1 MTALVAVWQICSPM
15 NLHADTLYKTNSG
28 TVGVLD
34 TATTTPVAPAS
45 IIQNYAEGTAFTAAD
60 TIVYNSLI
68 NAANTSVINATAI
81 TNLSAAGLVLDGN
94 TGVITITNALTF
106 AQTLTLGAGGI
117 DMSRSGA
124 NLTFA
129 NAVTGSTTLTTSANQ
144 TWTMR
149 TGRILSL
156 AAVPVTLSNNV
167 IITGAGT
174 VNIGNATVGN
184 AISGA
189 GTLTI
194 NGAQSGGASV
204 VSLSGNNSAWTGAV
218 TVGGGA
224 QLNIDL
230 LVAGQNK
237 LADAQTLTINR
248 GTVNL
253 QGVFAATETVLGVS
267 LGQGLNLITRTAAA
281 TGILQANTISRS
293 ATGAAVDF
301 GNIATAGASHVTTD
315 NLNTVANQIGAWAVG
330 INALVDANW
339 IKTAGAGADISA
351 LALSGADYTTQVN
364 LNSWTVATQN
374 ILVNAATTASIASR
388 TIGSLKLSTAA
399 VTIDIGAGNT
409 LTINDGAN
417 GGGIIGVG
425 NFARTIGNA
434 TVGQGTL
441 TAGGTSDASND
452 TLYLYNLQNTTTIN
466 MVIADNGTDAL
477 HFFSGGV
484 GTVAINADNTY
495 TGGTTLAAGTLNIG
509 SNTAASDVAD
519 LGTGDIVNHGALVL
533 NKSAAATLAQMTI
546 ANNISG
552 IGSYT
557 INRGTAT
564 LSGVNT
570 YSGATNVSAA
580 TTLLA
585 GSATGISA
593 NSRMLLNAATAILD
607 LNGFDSSVA
616 ALRGDQTTAS
626 VTLGANTLT
635 LSGSL
640 LANSSS
646 AETLAFVPQV
656 YQGGIT
662 GTGNLIKNGAYTQ
675 TFTAGGALAYT
686 GTTTVNAGT
695 LQFDKASTTSGL
707 TINGTG
713 LFIANAASATAATA
727 AVNLAGAGATLQV
740 NNGFNQ
746 SFGSLTGVA
755 NSRLTLARGA
765 AATNITVTDIG
776 GVPVTFAGVIQ
787 ETGTGVNGGSFTKA
801 GANTLILTGGN
812 AYTGATTINDGVIQ
826 IGAANSVQVISDR
839 SAVVF
844 ADVLGANLDLN
855 GNSETIGS
863 LAGGGATGGNVLLGA
878 GTLTTGL
885 DGTTTSYGGIISGAG
900 GLVKVGTGTQTLS
913 GANIFTGAVTIGNLG
928 GQTGG
933 GLTLSGGSALADT
946 VAVSNRGYN
955 TVLTVNTSETT
966 GAVTGTQNSTLVLG
980 VGATLTS
987 SYTNGTP
994 TALAATADSASANG
1008 RIVRNINTA
1017 TLKVGD
1023 LISGTGVTVPSYI
1036 VQILDNDSVL
1046 VNQLPPVGPS
1056 TDFIPTVTSV
1066 NVLGSAM
1073 SGTGGFTKDGT
1084 GLLILTGNNTQT
1096 GITTISNGDIQ
1107 VGGIWT
1113 GQKFSLHDTLSNS
1126 SQIAFSAVNATNL
1139 NFANSSTN
1147 LLSFERVG
1155 SLSGGAGATT
1165 SINLLAGGN
1174 IAALAIGSDD
1184 STSTFTGR
1192 FLGNN
1197 GGTWL
1202 TKEGTGTFTWSNGTA
1217 DVFDGTVFI
1226 DKGGFTITGATG
1238 FDAANFVRMTN
1249 GGTALNVQTTGG
1261 DTISFLEGGAGSS
1274 RILPNGAAGGLYG
1287 SYLTSGVQTIA
1298 LTTSLTVNQGTA
1310 ANIYTYNGDITGAG
1324 TLIKSGLHQFVLTG
1338 TSSNAFT
1345 GQTQVTAGTL
1355 RMGVIGAATGVGTPA
1370 LNGQAG
1376 TLSTATHLLLTGG
1389 TLDLNGTTQSV
1400 LRIDAG
1406 STGGT
1411 IALGN
1416 GTLNLI
1422 AQTTQST
1429 GTVLTGNLNSVLN
1442 LTGSAA
1448 GQTLTL
1454 TGNNTGFGGT
1464 INVGGNIALT
1474 LNRGGGAL
1482 NSTGIVAA
1490 RVNLNGAGTQLT
1502 VTQAD
1507 TIGSLAG
1514 AGNATLTQGLT
1525 LSEARSGTS
1534 SATGYSGV
1542 MSGAGGLTLS
1552 NYGGMA
1558 LSGNNTNTGATT
1570 LRSNST
1576 LILNYGAGSDILGT
1590 GALTLNGGTVRVI
1603 SNAAVPTILADA
1615 IASTNLNAGA
1625 SLIESFVNFTA
1636 DSPANQT
1643 VGKAGINL
1651 GVITRVEGGTLN
1663 VTTNAASTSTANVNG
1678 ILADAAGLEASV
1690 TFNGSTWAVGD
1701 GAGTAA
1707 ITGLAAGGY
1716 STNTYG
1722 AGLHTDATVTGAG
1735 GTTETLRFNTAAAVD
1750 VNSLTLL
1757 NMGGIL
1763 VTANVGAFTST
1774 ISGDLGSSLFN
1785 EELIIHQYNTRGDLV
1800 LSNINGALFGN
1811 NAVITTAGGG
1821 RTIITNDINSGGSSG
1836 GTNIGY
1842 GYLQLGDTTAGG
1854 SAAGMVGA
1862 GNILNNGT
1870 LGINR
1875 SDAAAFIGS
1884 IISGTGNFEQLG
1896 SGTTTL
1902 AGINTFQG
1910 RVTIRSGTLEINDI
1924 AGLGAGATAAPNRW
1938 ANLTSVN
1945 AGGTLDINVANGGV
1959 DAPTQLL
1966 AGTITEV
1973 LNLDGGT
1980 LLLRNILANGPFG
1993 NTATILAGPIVLSS
2007 DSTIKVG
2014 NTGAGTPPAV
2024 NHLISG
2030 EIFARPGSDLTID
2043 GVVTATPST
2052 LVLAP
2057 TSTTGSRWENTTI
2070 TANGRLQI
2078 GNNTRG
2084 WLGTG
2089 SVVNNGTL
2097 ITNTN
2102 NGHLVL
2108 GNQISGSGN
2117 FIQARNTVYLTAD
2130 NTYTGT
2136 TTVGSQSIANAGG
2149 ELRVGNDTYT
2159 GSLGTGDVTVQAT
2172 TSGQSVLRT
2181 HLIADKTIA
2190 NNITLNANS
2199 DGVTARNAFFIRQG
2213 FGSITLTGNLTIGT
2227 TNLPVPGTQR
2237 AILQTEAGGKLFW
2250 NGTLVGGSATNL
2262 LNIVNNGEFIFGGI
2276 ASNTYHGIISG
2287 GGRLIFDNT
2296 GTTTLL
2302 GINTVNTNINY
2313 IRKGTVVIGTSAVN
2327 TWHDDGDLHVLNGA
2341 TLSVVGNETIG
2352 SLIMQRGA
2360 TTSIAAGATLTVD
2373 DALTQLVAGSIT
2385 GAGGNLNLGGGT
2397 YMAMYGTN
2405 TATGTLLLGRASD
2418 NTNGQIQT
2426 ANLTNA
2432 IGSFSAITLGAGTG
2446 VGGIDYVGSGETF
2459 ANNITLAGTNATG
2472 NYIAANGSGALIL
2485 SGNLNATATNT
2496 LRLIGQTGG
2505 YFNPIKNQITGAIT
2519 EGANVLSI
2527 AMPNSAN
2534 DDRFGITGRWALTNA
2549 ANDFSGAVTVNVGML
2564 ELNGDLKTGV
2574 ETTSVLGDLSVARTI
2589 TLGSDNFDGRR
2600 YDMFGNG
2607 DQVGAGGFGQG
2618 TNLLA
2623 PNTANVGTIIFNDP
2637 NAGTATFGS
2646 NISWTGIS
2654 ITAANTTGMQLIND
2668 GTKTIVISG
2677 TLSSGASGF
2686 HNWVLDGTNATTN
2699 TINGVIS
2706 NPTTQTTGVIKEGA
2720 GTWRLG
2726 GVNTYTGT
2734 TIVNNGILELAGG
2747 SAIADANTVSLNGDG
2762 GDGLFSG
2769 TAKLRIINS
2778 ETFAILTGDILT
2790 EAEIVAGQTLS
2801 LTGGSGTMNGLITG
2815 AGNLTKTVG
2824 AAAAGTLSTTAKN
2837 TYTGITTLGAT
2848 GAATVS
2854 AGIAVWH
2861 LDNGGLASG
2870 LGASGSAAPNL
2881 VFVSNAAANQ
2891 GGVLTWNGYTN
2902 QSTDRL
2908 FTMGLGTLAAR
2919 IDATGTVVGTLTNP
2933 TINFSNTGALAYTG
2947 AGARTLTLGGTT
2959 LSDNQFNPLI
2969 ADSGGATSLI
2979 KTGAGLWIVKNGL
2992 NSFTGGTTINGGT
3005 LAIDNGAALG
3015 TNTITI
3021 SGGAGIGLQLRGGIT
3036 VANAI
3041 TNTVGAGGIHTL
3053 SGANIASGLITSI
3066 VELRV
3071 ANASGSSLEFNNA
3084 VASLTGAA
3092 GSLTKS
3098 GAGTLILSGVNTYT
3112 GTTQVA
3118 GGILQLNY
3126 TVSGGSKLADAA
3138 VLTLG
3143 WSGNGWFQTAGS
3155 DETVAG
3161 IANAVGHTGG
3171 TIDLAGT
3178 GNHLEV
3184 VSATTLAAGASYI
3197 TRSGANTSTLRLN
3210 AITRTAGGITGGTID
3225 FAIAGLADTDTLN
3238 TNGILGT
3245 SATGAYATVAKT
3257 GWAINSTGAVDGAI
3271 TALAAAGYN
3280 NGLAIETFGA
3290 GFNTDIISA
3299 AAATGGAAT
3308 TNTLRFNANQA
3319 TTLTLGGTLSLQA
3332 SGILVTPTVG
3342 AFNTIITGSA
3352 IQNAAVTAA
3361 LDTLIIHQHNTL
3373 GALEIN
3379 SVIQNNTGAQGITK
3393 VGAGKLFLGG
3403 LNQFTGAINLH
3414 EGEIQ
3419 VGGTAAIPGTATNAF
3434 LSGLAVTPGAN
3445 ASAAWNLSEGTT
3457 LRFLTTN
3464 TTVYNSPLIQGG
3476 GNIILDTGNLGVVL
3490 FDDASTNWNGNLTI
3504 SGGTAQLGAAGGLGD
3519 ARGITTIGG
3528 TGILQF
3534 NNSTNTAELIT
3545 YTDGATVT
3553 TLAAAA
3559 ATLSGRQTL
3568 NNTSAAGLTFNIP
3581 TNTTITTVGLN
3592 ITGLMYGANGFTK
3605 TGNGIL
3611 QISANNFADVYD
3623 GYTGINKTPTLS
3635 GQIMVNQGIL
3645 YVGGIRALG
3654 AFGAGN
3660 ETVVAAGATVD
3671 LRDQDLNLGDD
3682 SDLSREIFK
3691 IQGTGV
3697 NGTGALRNTAGTAQ
3711 LSFLTLDGNAT
3722 INSGGFVN
3730 STVLILGTYDTN
3742 LSNANGLTG
3751 AFTRN
3756 RPVIAGGGFDLTVI
3770 GARNSTD
3777 NMIFADPTF
3786 STALNS
3792 LIIRGSSV
3800 RFRHEVSAALADL
3813 GVTSTDITNGIEIG
3827 YGGQILTD
3835 ATNSALGLGS
3845 NTGARLL
3852 FENQFNTHNTVNIT
3866 MNGVIAAANN
3876 GANYLQVDFF
3886 TIPDGTTFLDG
3897 NIALTGTADRNI
3909 IISDSV
3915 GNYTVAE
3922 QGNTTVAPATKL
3934 VIGGQI
3940 TGTGGFTKMGQSEV
3954 RLTNDN
3960 TFTGDLNVLRL
3971 GSSAAPW
3978 ESHTYK
3984 INGIDYATQGLAEGW
3999 AEYSLTLNGTGA
4011 GDTGKLSGVSN
4022 INLQRRGM
4030 ITLDNTTRLDATSGV
4045 VGGNDNN
4052 RINDAAIT
4060 NFNNGWLRIN
4070 GGTVN
4075 NTETLG
4081 TVNVQ
4086 SGTNI
4091 VDLYPTDGAGTNMTL
4106 TIGTLNRA
4114 AGSTIRFTNLDATA
4128 TFSTAAL
4135 GESVRVAVGTLGAT
4149 EVGNNTIATDKKIVL
4164 GVLGGTIPLG
4174 LDTDFRILGFNNGN
4188 VSDLWNQQ
4196 RNLQFLAGSHFMTYD
4211 AGFLRPLD
4219 DSEYFTAAGG
4229 VLSNS
4234 VAGGLNQNVD
4244 LNDGETVMKE
4254 NTTINALRFGPLADN
4269 NGSGGT
4275 LNATTGLT
4283 SYTDHNFV
4291 ALRVDGTLT
4300 IASGMISSATFTVG
4314 NSNDGGAYIIGGNL
4328 DFGTREAIINV
4339 QNGFYRTTDALI
4351 VGGNLEIRSNIMGS
4365 GGLTKTGF
4373 QTLVLDG
4380 ANTYSGVTTIN
4391 DGVLFL
4397 RNGRTAAGVGGAGNG
4412 IVITGNGN
4420 LNSGNGIQVGTAAA
4434 REDIYIGALIGDL
4447 QIMRVDNDV
4456 TNWFSNVTIDNVDI
4470 AGQVIFTPRIRTDN
4484 SATSIING
4492 NIVGGNTAVIEDVL
4506 AIDPRRVSFN
4516 SAGNNVF
4523 IFRGQFGDKDDG
4535 SGNAVAV
4542 GGIVSTL
4549 PTGGGFTN
4557 ENNVLRVDLGG
4568 ASIETNYH
4576 MERQYNAAGR
4586 LTLESGNL
4594 LIDYDPTVGDGTGF
4608 WTNTA
4613 ISRIANADS
4622 TTTAFAINGST
4633 VFQGFQLGTVSG
4645 TGFNNGN
4652 TGLFLTRANQ
4662 VFNMASWSTIGTG
4675 AKYIGGLNETGTVT
4689 YGNGTGSLSI
4699 TGAVANL
4706 QAADGGTVVFNQ
4718 RMIGDIGTATN
4729 VIFGFVKQ
4737 GRGTV
4742 ELRNSTVGAGNSN
4755 FVLAGGTLLLNHTAA
4770 ASVALVGSN
4779 NVRFDGGTLISVASS
4794 GANTTEAFATA
4805 AAANRVLDFTLGGN
4819 EIVARTVNTG
4829 VARNMTINM
4838 GNADANAT
4846 TSNFTRALSATAN
4859 FVEDQTAGGTAQIT
4873 LNFNASSTAAVKNQ
4887 VIAWATY
4894 GTLSR
4899 TATDF
4904 AMSDVGAGNDV
4915 RAYGRAADEF
4925 NNNVATWAAGQDVS
4939 ENGGAGFS
4947 GTLGGALSVSTIRF
4961 DANADSVLNLGTNV
4975 LTVAGT
4981 GLASS
4986 GGGILLSSNVGAAN
5000 KTITGTGAAALTT
5013 SGGTTELIIHHYG
5026 TGNLNINVPIT
5037 GAGVDLTIAGPS
5049 TTNASTIGTTGAVVL
5064 GATNTYTGRTFV
5076 NGAVLSFN
5084 DAAQLG
5090 ANPGA
5095 GTVNQITMNG
5105 GTLRYTG
5112 TGLSSL
5118 GNRGI
5123 TFNGNGGTIDVAV
5136 GGAELYIAD
5145 NIASNATFRGDLIKV
5160 GAGTLTFEGNNA
5172 ANAGFLGLIDV
5183 RQGTLRLAGDVG
5195 NAATGTSTLLGSN
5208 SSYADG
5214 TIFRSGTNL
5223 VIQMGNG
5230 NDTGDWN
5237 FDEWLT
5243 FKGNNYVSVGTIN
5256 TVTGNTADVAG
5267 ATELSA
5273 PVPNPN
5279 NERPVNFG
5287 GVITLEGTTTFDV
5300 VQGQTFR
5307 VGWNGSGAGYLTGNG
5322 DLIKDGQGTME
5333 IRTNNPDFTGNITIA
5348 QGRLY
5353 AFGQA
5358 DPSGTGYLTGKTI
5371 TLGSADRQG
5380 IAEFSPNSESG
5391 NQNQTIEVNHDINV
5405 VYNPAQTKRILFETF
5420 GNGSRIDM
5428 NGDITLNDNL
5438 NVYINDGAETGGS
5451 QNYVNFNGQL
5461 KDGVITSGNIVFS
5474 SDDTGG
5480 ANDNTSGRTYNYL
5493 VLKADNSLWTGDVR
5507 ISAHT
5512 AYDQDE
5518 TAILRLEH
5526 NNALTAAND
5535 VDMGFN
5541 SMLQVGG
5548 GARTIGSLTTNGGV
5562 GPFIG
5567 DTAGGTMGASTNG
5580 SSEIIENAASTA
5592 GTLTITQTTPV
5603 STEVQWDAYFRDGTL
5618 NSQFFAPGIYPVAAA
5633 ALNVVKAGNGW
5644 ATLTMDNAYTGTT
5657 SVTAGTLQVGRQGV
5671 GDTGATTAA
5680 GFTSNAGTIVSG
5692 TGIIQ
5697 GATVINGQLRPGD
5710 EAGGS
5715 MGTLMI
5721 NGNTTLG
5728 ATSVTTLQV
5737 QRSSYTAMNAIG
5749 TNDTGYGAWIAGVT
5763 TDTIYSHLLD
5773 DPVTIAQH
5781 DQLRI
5786 TGSLTV
5792 TAGSQFVLEN
5802 NGYNP
5807 TAGDVF
5813 NLMDWVGVMTGSFNV
5828 GSNIRTGAEAG
5839 LDLDLFELGSN
5850 FRWDVSQFNT
5860 AGIAVV
5866 VIATVPEPSRML
5878 LLMFGLMALFFRRR
5892 RR

>member
-15 NLHADTLYKTNSG
+15 NLHADTLYKTDSG
-28 TVGVLD
+28 ALTFLD
-34 TATTTPVAPAS
+34 TINTTPTAPGA
-45 IIQNYAEGTAFTAAD
+45 IIQNYAEGTGAGVADIITFNNLITAA
-60 TIVYNSLI
+60 TTFRVS
-68 NAANTSVINATAI
+68 ATAGA
-81 TNLSAAGLVLDGN
+81 NLSIAGLSVLNPSG
-94 TGVITITNALTF
+94 TITLSNTDTLT
-106 AQTLTLGAGGI
+106 QTLTLGASGI
-117 DMSRSGA
+117 DMSA
-124 NLTFA
+124 ATQNLTLA
-129 NAVTGSTTLTTSANQ
+129 NGATGTMTVVTGAAQ

-204 VSLSGNNSAWTGAV
+204 VTLSGNNSAWTGAV

-224 QLNIDL
+224 QLNIDQL
-230 LVAGQNK
+230 AAGQNK
-237 LADAQTLTINR
+237 LADAQTLTLNR
-248 GTVNL
+248 GALNM
-253 QGVFAATETVLGVS
+253 QGASGGTETVAALS
-267 LGQGLNLITRTAAA
+267 LGQGLNAVLRSAG
-281 TGILQANTISRS
+281 TGVLQANAITRS
-293 ATGAAVDF
+293 SVGSALNV
-301 GNIATAGASHVTTD
+301 GNIGTVAASSYLTTD
-315 NLNTVANQIGAWAVG
+315 NLNTNLILGTWVVAINGVTDTNWVKNATGAPDGAV
-330 INALVDANW
+330 IAA
-339 IKTAGAGADISA
+339 
-351 LALSGADYTTQVN
+351 SGADYTTN
-364 LNSWTVATQN
+364 NALDTWTTATQN
-374 ILVNAATTASIASR
+374 ILMTTTGTASTASR
-388 TIGSLKLSTAA
+388 TINSLKIAHGTPATA
-399 VTIDIGAGNT
+399 VTADIGAGNT
-409 LTINDGAN
+409 LTINDGFN
-417 GGGIIGVG
+417 GGGIIRNQNG
-425 NFARTIGNA
+425 ASTIGNA
-434 TVGQGTL
+434 TVGVGSL
-441 TAGGTSDASND
+441 TAGGVDDSVND
-452 TLYLYNLQNTTTIN
+452 TLYIWNSQNTMTIN
-466 MVIADNGTDAL
+466 NVIKDNNTGAGTDTL
-477 HFFSGGV
+477 HLFSGGA
-484 GTVAINADNTY
+484 GTVTVTADNTF
-495 TGGTTLAAGTLNIG
+495 TGGTTIAAGTLAIG
-509 SNTAASDVAD
+509 NNAAAADNAD
-519 LGTGDIVNHGALVL
+519 LGTGDIVNHGTLILSKTVG
-533 NKSAAATLAQMTI
+533 ATLAQMTI
-546 ANNISG
+546 ANNITG
-552 IGSYT
+552 IGAFT

-570 YSGATNVSAA
+570 YSGATNVSAS

-616 ALRGDQTTAS
+616 ALRGDQTTAG

-646 AETLAFVPQV
+646 AETLTFVPQV
-656 YQGGIT
+656 YQGVII
-662 GTGNLIKNGAYTQ
+662 GTGNLIKNGTYTQ
-675 TFTAGGALAYT
+675 TFTAGGALSYT
-686 GTTTVNAGT
+686 GATTVNNGT
-695 LQFDKASTTSGL
+695 LQFDKASTTTGL

-713 LFIANAASATAATA
+713 IFIANAASVTAATA
-727 AVNLAGAGATLQV
+727 AVNLAGTGSTFQV

-839 SAVVF
+839 STVIL

-878 GTLTTGL
+878 GTLTMGL
-885 DGTTTSYGGIISGAG
+885 DGTTTSYGGGISGAG

-913 GANIFTGAVTIGNLG
+913 GVNTFTGVVTIGNLG

-980 VGATLTS
+980 AGATLTS
-987 SYTNGTP
+987 SYTNGAP
-994 TALAATADSASANG
+994 TALPATADSASANG

-1096 GITTISNGDIQ
+1096 GTTTISNGDVQ

-1155 SLSGGAGATT
+1155 SLSGGAGITT

-1192 FLGNN
+1192 FLGDN

-1202 TKEGTGTFTWSNGTA
+1202 IKEGAGTFTWSNATA
-1217 DVFDGTVFI
+1217 NVFDGTVFI

-1274 RILPNGAAGGLYG
+1274 RILPNGAVGGLYG

-1324 TLIKSGLHQFVLTG
+1324 TLIKSGAHQFVLTG

-1345 GQTQVTAGTL
+1345 GETQITAGTL

-1370 LNGQAG
+1370 INGQAG
-1376 TLSTATHLLLTGG
+1376 TLSTATGLRLTGG
-1389 TLDLNGTTQSV
+1389 ILDINGTTQSV
-1400 LRIDAG
+1400 LGINAT

-1411 IALGN
+1411 IALVN
-1416 GTLNLI
+1416 GTLNLT
-1422 AQTTQST
+1422 AQTTQTT

-1442 LTGSAA
+1442 LTGSAV

-1464 INVGGNIALT
+1464 INVGSNIALT
-1474 LNRGGGAL
+1474 LNRAGGAL
-1482 NSTGIVAA
+1482 NSTGLFAA
-1490 RVNLNGAGTQLT
+1490 RVNLNGTGTQLT
-1502 VTQAD
+1502 VTLAD

-1525 LSEARSGTS
+1525 LSEARSGTV

-1542 MSGAGGLTLS
+1542 MSGVGGLTLS
-1552 NYGGMA
+1552 NYGGLA

-1570 LRSNST
+1570 LSSNST
-1576 LILNYGAGSDILGT
+1576 LILNYGAGSDILESTT
-1590 GALTLNGGTVRVI
+1590 GVLTLNGGTVRVI
-1603 SNAAVPTILADA
+1603 SSAGAPTILESV
-1615 IASTNLNAGA
+1615 ASTNLNAGA
-1625 SLIESFVNFTA
+1625 SSMESFVNFTA
-1636 DSPANQT
+1636 DSAANQT
-1643 VGKAGINL
+1643 VGQAGINL
-1651 GVITRVEGGTLN
+1651 GIITRVEGGTLN
-1663 VTTNAASTSTANVNG
+1663 IGTAAAATTSTNSNG
-1678 ILADAAGLEASV
+1678 ILADAGAEAWA

-1716 STNTYG
+1716 TINGYA
-1722 AGLHTDATVTGAG
+1722 AGNHTDATVTGAG
-1735 GTTETLRFNTAAAVD
+1735 GTTETVRFNTAAAVD
-1750 VNSLTLL
+1750 VNTATTL

-1763 VTANVGAFTST
+1763 VTANVGANAST
-1774 ISGDLGSSLFN
+1774 ISGTLNSSLFN
-1785 EELIIHQYNTRGDLV
+1785 QELIIHQYNTRGDLI
-1800 LSNINGALFGN
+1800 LSDIQNTDT
-1811 NAVITTAGGG
+1811 VITTAGGG
-1821 RTIITNDINSGGSSG
+1821 RTIITNDVDGGAGSG

-1842 GYLQLGDTTAGG
+1842 GYLHLGSTAAGG
-1854 SAAGMVGA
+1854 SAAGMVGSN
-1862 GNILNNGT
+1862 GVTGIVNNGT

-1875 SDAAAFIGS
+1875 SNAVS
-1884 IISGTGNFEQLG
+1884 ISSVISGTGNFEQLG

-1902 AGINTFQG
+1902 SSINTFQG
-1910 RVTIRSGTLEINDI
+1910 RVTVKSGTLSITTT
-1924 AGLGAGATAAPNRW
+1924 AGLGAGAATATNRW

-1945 AGGTLDINVANGGV
+1945 SGGTLDINVAVGGT
-1959 DAPTQLL
+1959 DAATQIA

-1980 LLLRNILANGPFG
+1980 LNLRNSLAAGPFT
-1993 NTATILAGPIVLSS
+1993 NVATTLAAPIILSS
-2007 DSTIKVG
+2007 SSTITVSNLG
-2014 NTGAGTPPAV
+2014 PAV
-2024 NHLISG
+2024 NHIISG
-2030 EIFARPGSDLTID
+2030 EIFAMPGSNLTIG
-2043 GVVTATPST
+2043 GVVNATPST

-2070 TANGRLQI
+2070 NANARLQI

-2117 FIQARNTVYLTAD
+2117 FIQARNTVYLTGD
-2130 NTYTGT
+2130 NSAYTGT
-2136 TTVGSQSIANAGG
+2136 WTVGSVAIANAGA

-2159 GSLGTGDVTVQAT
+2159 GSLGTGDVTLQAT
-2172 TSGQSVLRT
+2172 AGSSLLRT
-2181 HLIADKTIA
+2181 HLIADNTLA
-2190 NNITLNANS
+2190 NNITLNAA
-2199 DGVTARNAFFIRQG
+2199 TTLNAHFLRQG
-2213 FGSITLTGNLTIGT
+2213 FGSITLTGNLIIGANSAST
-2227 TNLPVPGTQR
+2227 GR

-2262 LNIVNNGEFIFGGI
+2262 LNIVNNGEFIFGGS
-2276 ASNTYHGIISG
+2276 ASNTYNGVISG

-2313 IRKGTVVIGTSAVN
+2313 IRKGTVVIGTGGVN

-2360 TTSIAAGATLTVD
+2360 TTSIAVGTTLTVD

-2385 GAGGNLNLGGGT
+2385 GAGNLTLAGGT

-2405 TATGTLLLGRASD
+2405 TATGLLNVSNATLQLG
-2418 NTNGQIQT
+2418 NM
-2426 ANLTNA
+2426 TNA
-2432 IGSFSAITLGAGTG
+2432 IGSFSTVTLGAGTT
-2446 VGGIDYVGSGETF
+2446 GGKLEYVGSGETY
-2459 ANNITLAGTNATG
+2459 AGNITLAGTNVTATAAG
-2472 NYIAANGSGALIL
+2472 SNRITANGNGALIL
-2485 SGNLNATATNT
+2485 SGNITATGT
-2496 LRLIGQTGG
+2496 SLLQLTGQTGG

-2519 EGANVLSI
+2519 EGAGVLSL
-2527 AMPNSAN
+2527 AMPNVGN
-2534 DDRFGITGRWALTNA
+2534 DDRYGISGRWALTNA

-2564 ELNGDLKTGV
+2564 ELNGDLKTGI
-2574 ETTSVLGDLSVARTI
+2574 ETTSVLGDLFVARTI

-2686 HNWVLDGTNATTN
+2686 HNWILDGTNATTN

-2706 NPTTQTTGVIKEGA
+2706 NPTTQTTAVIKEGA

-2726 GVNTYTGT
+2726 GANTYTGT

-2747 SAIADANTVSLNGDG
+2747 LAIADANTVSLNGDG

-2790 EAEIVAGQTLS
+2790 EAEILAGQTLS
-2801 LTGGSGTMNGLITG
+2801 LTGGNGTMNGLITG

-2854 AGIAVWH
+2854 AGISVWH
-2861 LDNGGLASG
+2861 LADGGLASG
-2870 LGASGSAAPNL
+2870 LGASGNAAGNL

-2891 GGVLTWNGYTN
+2891 GGTLTWNGLTN

-2919 IDATGTVVGTLTNP
+2919 IDASGTVVGTLTAP
-2933 TINFSNTGALAYTG
+2933 TINFSNTGAIAYTG

-2959 LSDNQFNPLI
+2959 ISDNQFNPLI
-2969 ADSGGATSLI
+2969 ADSGGATNLI
-2979 KTGAGLWIVKNGL
+2979 KTGAGLWLVKNGG
-2992 NSFTGGTTINGGT
+2992 NSFTGGTRIDAGT
-3005 LAIDNGAALG
+3005 LAIDNGTALG
-3015 TNTITI
+3015 GALININGGNTV
-3021 SGGAGIGLQLRGGIT
+3021 GFQLRGGIT

-3041 TNTVGAGGIHTL
+3041 TNTVAAGGIQTL
-3053 SGANIASGLITSI
+3053 TGVNVASGLTTLTGDI
-3066 VELRV
+3066 RV
-3071 ANASGSSLEFNNA
+3071 VNNAGSSLEFNNGA
-3084 VASLTGAA
+3084 SSLTGA
-3092 GSLTKS
+3092 GGIFKM
-3098 GAGTLILSGVNTYT
+3098 GAGTLILSGVNSQT
-3112 GTTQVA
+3112 GVSQ
-3118 GGILQLNY
+3118 
-3126 TVSGGSKLADAA
+3126 VSGGTLQLVYGVNNTSKLADAVA
-3138 VLTLG
+3138 LTLG
-3143 WSGNGWFQTAGS
+3143 WSGNGFLNGPGS
-3155 DETVAG
+3155 DDTVASQ
-3161 IANAVGHTGG
+3161 ANGVGLTGG
-3171 TIDLAGT
+3171 TIDLSG
-3178 GNHLEV
+3178 GSHVEV

-3197 TRSGANTSTLRLN
+3197 TRSSGTSTLRMN

-3225 FAIAGLADTDTLN
+3225 FGIAGIADTDTTN

-3257 GWAINSTGAVDGAI
+3257 DWAINFTGAADGAI

-3299 AAATGGAAT
+3299 AATTGAAT
-3308 TNTLRFNANQA
+3308 TNTLRFNATQA
-3319 TTLTLGGTLSLQA
+3319 TTLTLTGTLSLQA

-3373 GALEIN
+3373 GALQID
-3379 SVIQNNTGAQGITK
+3379 SIIQNNTGAQGITK

-3445 ASAAWNLSEGTT
+3445 ASAAWNLSQGTT

-3464 TTVYNSPLIQGG
+3464 TTVYNTPLTQGHG
-3476 GNIILDTGNLGVVL
+3476 DVILDTGNLGVVL
-3490 FDDASTNWNGNLTI
+3490 FDDANVNWLGNLTI
-3504 SGGTAQLGAAGGLGD
+3504 SGGTVQLNNATGLGD
-3519 ARGITTIGG
+3519 ARGITTINGGG
-3528 TGILQF
+3528 TLQI
-3534 NNSTNTAELIT
+3534 NGSVNSGELIT

-3592 ITGLMYGANGFTK
+3592 ISGLMYGANGFTK
-3605 TGNGIL
+3605 TGTGIL

-3645 YVGGIRALG
+3645 YVGGTRALG

-3722 INSGGFVN
+3722 INSGGFAN
-3730 STVLILGTYDTN
+3730 STALILGTYDTN

-3835 ATNSALGLGS
+3835 ATNSALGLGA

-3897 NIALTGTADRNI
+3897 SIALTGTADRNF

-3984 INGIDYATQGLAEGW
+3984 INGVDYATQGLAEGW

-4075 NTETLG
+4075 NTEALG

-4106 TIGTLNRA
+4106 TIGTLNRT

-4128 TFSTAAL
+4128 TFSTAAV

-4196 RNLQFLAGSHFMTYD
+4196 RNLQFFAGSHFMTYD

-4219 DSEYFTAAGG
+4219 DSEYFTATGG
-4229 VLSNS
+4229 LLSNS

-4244 LNDGETVMKE
+4244 INDGETVMKE

-4275 LNATTGLT
+4275 LNASTGLT
-4283 SYTDHNFV
+4283 SYTDHNSTF
-4291 ALRVDGTLT
+4291 LRVDGTLT

-4314 NSNDGGAYIIGGNL
+4314 NSNDAAAYIIGGNL

-4351 VGGNLEIRSNIMGS
+4351 AGGNLEIRSNIMGS

-4380 ANTYSGVTTIN
+4380 ANTYSGVTTIH

-4434 REDIYIGALIGDL
+4434 REDIYVGALIGDL

-4456 TNWFSNVTIDNVDI
+4456 TNWFSNVTIDNVDV

-4492 NIVGGNTAVIEDVL
+4492 NIVGGNTAVSEDVL
-4506 AIDPRRVSFN
+4506 AVDPRRVSFN

-4523 IFRGQFGDKDDG
+4523 IIRGQIGDKDDG

-4542 GGIVSTL
+4542 GGIVSTM

-4568 ASIETNYH
+4568 ASLETNYH

-4594 LIDYDPTVGDGTGF
+4594 LVDYDPTVGDGTGF

-4622 TTTAFAINGST
+4622 TTTTFAVNGGT
-4633 VFQGFQLGTVSG
+4633 VFQGFQLGAVAG
-4645 TGFNNGN
+4645 TGVNNGN

-4904 AMSDVGAGNDV
+4904 AMVDVAAANDV
-4915 RAYGRAADEF
+4915 RAFGRAADEF

-5037 GAGVDLTIAGPS
+5037 GAGVDLTITGPS

-5090 ANPGA
+5090 TNPGA
-5095 GTVNQITMNG
+5095 GTANQITMNG

-5123 TFNGNGGTIDVAV
+5123 TFGGNGGTIDVAV

-5145 NIASNATFRGDLIKV
+5145 NIASTATFRGDMIKV
-5160 GAGTLTFEGNNA
+5160 GAGTLTLEGNGA

-5223 VIQMGNG
+5223 AIQMGNG
-5230 NDTGDWN
+5230 NDSGDWT
-5237 FDEWLT
+5237 FEEWLT
-5243 FKGNNYVSVGTIN
+5243 FEGNNYISVGTIN
-5256 TVTGNTADVAG
+5256 TQTANVSTSG
-5267 ATELSA
+5267 F
-5273 PVPNPN
+5273 VNPN
-5279 NERPVNFG
+5279 NERPVNFA
-5287 GVITLEGTTTFDV
+5287 GVITLQGTTTFDV
-5300 VQGQTFR
+5300 VQSQTFR

-5353 AFGQA
+5353 VFGQA
-5358 DPSGTGYLTGKTI
+5358 DPLGTGYLTGKTI

-5380 IAEFSPNSESG
+5380 IAELAPHSESG
-5391 NQNQTIEVNHDINV
+5391 VQNQTIEVNHDINV

-5548 GARTIGSLTTNGGV
+5548 GARTIGSLSTNGGV

-5644 ATLTMDNAYTGTT
+5644 ATLTMDNAYTGNTT
-5657 SVTAGTLQVGRQGV
+5657 VTAGTLQVGRQGV
-5671 GDTGATTAA
+5671 GDTGAITAA
-5680 GFTSNAGTIVSG
+5680 GFTSNAGTTVSG

-5715 MGTLMI
+5715 MGTLTI

-5728 ATSVTTLQV
+5728 AASVTTLQI

-5773 DPVTIAQH
+5773 DPVTTAQH